1 MSEFTLIEASNG
13 AKPKVVG
20 VAYSGGKMSL
30 PGWRHP
36 VVVDLA
42 GMEIPESVPLL
53 TNHENKTDSRIG
65 LISAAVRNNVLEIT
79 GEIVSDSKDAADI
92 IAQGKAGADW
102 QLSIGAD
109 VKECELVKGNR
120 EVNGQEVEGPFYHIK
135 KSTLR
140 EVSVVAVGADAHT
153 NMKVN
158 AKFNLVNQEG
168 EAMNNKSETKS
179 VSAVSAPNAND
190 AVPPEKKP
198 EPEQKPGNP
207 ANKPGEPEKKPDN
220 AEKKPGQAA
229 AEATPPAIQ
238 ASAGDVAATA
248 REAAQNAVKAE
259 RERISAIQAIC
270 DGEFPEIE
278 REAIAGGWT
287 PEVVTKKVL
296 ETIRAER
303 PAANVNISVK
313 TAPEGGELRKTIEAA
328 MCLRVGVSADQLEKS
343 YGAKTVEAGMAEM
356 DMPLKQ
362 LLIECMKLDGI
373 PYSRGFD
380 NETIRAAFSSVS
392 LPGILSNVANKK
404 LLQSYEAQPIIA
416 MKLCSTGDL
425 NDFKENDRF
434 RLTDV
439 GDLLPIAADGEI
451 KVYAISEHIEY
462 AGVHSGDATIQ
473 FPPQKLYVET
483 MRRIKKVS
491 QQIAKALKIS
501 GPFNIQF
508 LAKDNDIKVIECN
521 LRASRSFPFVS
532 KVLKINFIDLA
543 TRIMLGLHVE
553 KPAKN
558 AFDLDYV
565 GIKASQFS
573 FSRLQGADPVLGVD
587 MSSTGEVGCIGVDTS
602 EAILK
607 SMLAVGLRIPAKG
620 VLLSTGGPKQK
631 ADMLEAARMLH
642 AKGLPIYATGGT
654 YRYLIDNGIPCVRVY
669 WPSETDRQPQ
679 ALELLH
685 NKQVDLV
692 VNIPKDLTPTELGNG
707 HRIRRAAIDLNISL
721 LTNARLASAFIRAFT
736 TLSPDDIEIVP
747 WDEY

>member
-65 LISAAVRNNVLEIT
+65 LISAAVRNNTLEIT
-79 GEIVSDSKDAADI
+79 GEIVSDSRDAADI

-109 VKECELVKGNR
+109 VKECELVKGSR

-179 VSAVSAPNAND
+179 VSAVSAPND

-207 ANKPGEPEKKPDN
+207 AKKPGEPEKKTDN

-238 ASAGDVAATA
+238 ASAGDVATTA

-451 KVYAISEHIEY
+451 KDGGLIEE
-462 AGVHSGDATIQ
+462 S
-473 FPPQKLYVET
+473 
-483 MRRIKKVS
+483 
-491 QQIAKALKIS
+491 
-501 GPFNIQF
+501 
-508 LAKDNDIKVIECN
+508 
-521 LRASRSFPFVS
+521 
-532 KVLKINFIDLA
+532 
-543 TRIMLGLHVE
+543 
-553 KPAKN
+553 AKN
-558 AFDLDYV
+558 QLDTYGKKFCLTRKMIINDDLGAFMKVPTAMGNRAARLIDQL
-565 GIKASQFS
+565 F
-573 FSRLQGADPVLGVD
+573 FSRLLSNPAQADGKALFSTNHKNLLSGATSALSADSLKKAIQLFLDQVDADGQPISVEPKYLLVPTALKHLAIELTQGATLIMSGTDNAVRPALNVLSDENLQVISSPYLGNSAYEGSSQTGWYLFGDPKTVDTWEIGFLKGKRTPTVERGETDFNTLGLWFRVYFDLGVREQD
-587 MSSTGEVGCIGVDTS
+587 HRGMV
-602 EAILK
+602 
-607 SMLAVGLRIPAKG
+607 
-620 VLLSTGGPKQK
+620 K
-631 ADMLEAARMLH
+631 ANGAA
-642 AKGLPIYATGGT
+642 
-654 YRYLIDNGIPCVRVY
+654 
-669 WPSETDRQPQ
+669 
-679 ALELLH
+679 
-685 NKQVDLV
+685 
-692 VNIPKDLTPTELGNG
+692 
-707 HRIRRAAIDLNISL
+707 
-721 LTNARLASAFIRAFT
+721 
-736 TLSPDDIEIVP
+736 
-747 WDEY
+747 

>member
-65 LISAAVRNNVLEIT
+65 LISAAVRNNALEIT
-79 GEIVSDSKDAADI
+79 GEIVSDSRDAADI

-109 VKECELVKGNR
+109 VKECELVKGSR

-135 KSTLR
+135 KSSLR

-168 EAMNNKSETKS
+168 EAMNNKSETKR
-179 VSAVSAPNAND
+179 VSAVSTPNAND

-207 ANKPGEPEKKPDN
+207 ANKPGEPANKPGESEKKPDN
-220 AEKKPGQAA
+220 AEKKPEQAA

-451 KVYAISEHIEY
+451 KDGGLIEE
-462 AGVHSGDATIQ
+462 S
-473 FPPQKLYVET
+473 
-483 MRRIKKVS
+483 
-491 QQIAKALKIS
+491 
-501 GPFNIQF
+501 
-508 LAKDNDIKVIECN
+508 
-521 LRASRSFPFVS
+521 
-532 KVLKINFIDLA
+532 
-543 TRIMLGLHVE
+543 
-553 KPAKN
+553 AKN
-558 AFDLDYV
+558 QLDTYGKKFCLTRKMIINDDLGAFMKVPTAMGNRAARLIDQL
-565 GIKASQFS
+565 F
-573 FSRLQGADPVLGVD
+573 FSRLLSNPAQADGKALFSTNHKNLLSGASSALSSDSLKKAIQLFLDQVDADGQPISVEPKYLLVPTALKHLAIELTQGATLIMSGTDNAVRPALNVLSDENLQVISSPYLGNSAYEGSSQTGWYLFGDPKTVDTWEIGFLKGKRTPTVERGETDFNTLGLWFRVYFDLGVREQD
-587 MSSTGEVGCIGVDTS
+587 HRGMV
-602 EAILK
+602 
-607 SMLAVGLRIPAKG
+607 
-620 VLLSTGGPKQK
+620 K
-631 ADMLEAARMLH
+631 ANGAA
-642 AKGLPIYATGGT
+642 
-654 YRYLIDNGIPCVRVY
+654 
-669 WPSETDRQPQ
+669 
-679 ALELLH
+679 
-685 NKQVDLV
+685 
-692 VNIPKDLTPTELGNG
+692 
-707 HRIRRAAIDLNISL
+707 
-721 LTNARLASAFIRAFT
+721 
-736 TLSPDDIEIVP
+736 
-747 WDEY
+747 

>member
-1 MSEFTLIEASNG
+1 MSELTLIEASNG

-109 VKECELVKGNR
+109 VKECELVKGSR

-179 VSAVSAPNAND
+179 VSAVSAPND
-190 AVPPEKKP
+190 AAHPEKKP

-451 KVYAISEHIEY
+451 KDGGLIEE
-462 AGVHSGDATIQ
+462 S
-473 FPPQKLYVET
+473 
-483 MRRIKKVS
+483 
-491 QQIAKALKIS
+491 
-501 GPFNIQF
+501 
-508 LAKDNDIKVIECN
+508 
-521 LRASRSFPFVS
+521 
-532 KVLKINFIDLA
+532 
-543 TRIMLGLHVE
+543 
-553 KPAKN
+553 AKN
-558 AFDLDYV
+558 QLDTYGKKFCLTRKMIINDDLGAFMKVPTAMGNRAARLIDQL
-565 GIKASQFS
+565 F
-573 FSRLQGADPVLGVD
+573 FSRLLSNPAQADGKALFSTNHKNLLSGASSALSSDSLKKAIQLFLDQVDADGQPISVEPKYLLVPTALKHLAIELTQGATLIMSGADNAVRPALNVLSDENLQVISSPYLGNSAYEGSSQTGWYLFGDPKTVDTWEIGFLKGKRTPTVERGETDFNTLGLWFRVYFDLGVREQD
-587 MSSTGEVGCIGVDTS
+587 HRGMV
-602 EAILK
+602 
-607 SMLAVGLRIPAKG
+607 
-620 VLLSTGGPKQK
+620 K
-631 ADMLEAARMLH
+631 ANGAA
-642 AKGLPIYATGGT
+642 
-654 YRYLIDNGIPCVRVY
+654 
-669 WPSETDRQPQ
+669 
-679 ALELLH
+679 
-685 NKQVDLV
+685 
-692 VNIPKDLTPTELGNG
+692 
-707 HRIRRAAIDLNISL
+707 
-721 LTNARLASAFIRAFT
+721 
-736 TLSPDDIEIVP
+736 
-747 WDEY
+747 

>member
-1 MSEFTLIEASNG
+1 MSELTLIEASNG

-65 LISAAVRNNVLEIT
+65 LISAAVRNNTLEIT
-79 GEIVSDSKDAADI
+79 GEIVSDSRDAADI

-109 VKECELVKGNR
+109 VKECELVKGSR

-179 VSAVSAPNAND
+179 VSAVSAPND

-220 AEKKPGQAA
+220 VEKKPGQAA
-229 AEATPPAIQ
+229 AESTPPAIQ

-451 KVYAISEHIEY
+451 KDGGLIEE
-462 AGVHSGDATIQ
+462 S
-473 FPPQKLYVET
+473 
-483 MRRIKKVS
+483 
-491 QQIAKALKIS
+491 
-501 GPFNIQF
+501 
-508 LAKDNDIKVIECN
+508 
-521 LRASRSFPFVS
+521 
-532 KVLKINFIDLA
+532 
-543 TRIMLGLHVE
+543 
-553 KPAKN
+553 AKN
-558 AFDLDYV
+558 QLDTYGKKFCLTRKMIINDDLGAFMKVPTAMGNRAARLIDQL
-565 GIKASQFS
+565 F
-573 FSRLQGADPVLGVD
+573 FSRLLSNPAQADGKALFSTNHKNLLSGASSALSSDSLKKAIQLFLDQVDADGQPISVEPKYLLVPTALKHLAIELTQGATLIMSGTDNAVRPALNVLSDENLQVISSPYLGNSAYEGSSQTGWYLFGDPKTVDTWEIGFLKGKRTPTVERGETDFNTLGLWFRVYFDLGVREQD
-587 MSSTGEVGCIGVDTS
+587 HRGMV
-602 EAILK
+602 
-607 SMLAVGLRIPAKG
+607 
-620 VLLSTGGPKQK
+620 K
-631 ADMLEAARMLH
+631 ANGAA
-642 AKGLPIYATGGT
+642 
-654 YRYLIDNGIPCVRVY
+654 
-669 WPSETDRQPQ
+669 
-679 ALELLH
+679 
-685 NKQVDLV
+685 
-692 VNIPKDLTPTELGNG
+692 
-707 HRIRRAAIDLNISL
+707 
-721 LTNARLASAFIRAFT
+721 
-736 TLSPDDIEIVP
+736 
-747 WDEY
+747 

>member
-20 VAYSGGKMSL
+20 VAYSGGKMNL

-109 VKECELVKGNR
+109 VKECELVKGSR

-168 EAMNNKSETKS
+168 EAMNNKSETKK
-179 VSAVSAPNAND
+179 VSAVSAPND
-190 AVPPEKKP
+190 AAPPEKKP

-207 ANKPGEPEKKPDN
+207 ANKPGEPANKPGEPKKKPDN

-451 KVYAISEHIEY
+451 KDGGLIEE
-462 AGVHSGDATIQ
+462 S
-473 FPPQKLYVET
+473 
-483 MRRIKKVS
+483 
-491 QQIAKALKIS
+491 
-501 GPFNIQF
+501 
-508 LAKDNDIKVIECN
+508 
-521 LRASRSFPFVS
+521 
-532 KVLKINFIDLA
+532 
-543 TRIMLGLHVE
+543 
-553 KPAKN
+553 AKN
-558 AFDLDYV
+558 QLDTYGKKFCLTRKMIINDDLGAFMKVPTAMGNRAARLIDQL
-565 GIKASQFS
+565 F
-573 FSRLQGADPVLGVD
+573 FSRLLSNPAQADGKALFSTNHKNLLSGASSALSSDSLKKAIQLFLDQVDADGQPISVEPKYLLVPTALKHLAIELTQGATLIMSGTDNAVRPALNVLSDENLQVISSPYLGNSAYEGSSQTGWYLFGDPKTVDTWEIGFLKGKRTPTVERGETDFNTLGLWFRVYFDLGVREQD
-587 MSSTGEVGCIGVDTS
+587 HRGMV
-602 EAILK
+602 
-607 SMLAVGLRIPAKG
+607 
-620 VLLSTGGPKQK
+620 K
-631 ADMLEAARMLH
+631 ANGAA
-642 AKGLPIYATGGT
+642 
-654 YRYLIDNGIPCVRVY
+654 
-669 WPSETDRQPQ
+669 
-679 ALELLH
+679 
-685 NKQVDLV
+685 
-692 VNIPKDLTPTELGNG
+692 
-707 HRIRRAAIDLNISL
+707 
-721 LTNARLASAFIRAFT
+721 
-736 TLSPDDIEIVP
+736 
-747 WDEY
+747 

>member
-1 MSEFTLIEASNG
+1 MSELTLIEASNG

-20 VAYSGGKMSL
+20 VAYSGGKMNL

-109 VKECELVKGNR
+109 VKECELVKGSR

-179 VSAVSAPNAND
+179 VSAVSAPND
-190 AVPPEKKP
+190 AAHPEKKP

-207 ANKPGEPEKKPDN
+207 ANKPGEPANKPGEPEKKPDN
-220 AEKKPGQAA
+220 AEQKPGQAA

-451 KVYAISEHIEY
+451 KDGGLIEE
-462 AGVHSGDATIQ
+462 S
-473 FPPQKLYVET
+473 
-483 MRRIKKVS
+483 
-491 QQIAKALKIS
+491 
-501 GPFNIQF
+501 
-508 LAKDNDIKVIECN
+508 
-521 LRASRSFPFVS
+521 
-532 KVLKINFIDLA
+532 
-543 TRIMLGLHVE
+543 
-553 KPAKN
+553 AKN
-558 AFDLDYV
+558 QLDTYGKKFCLTRKMIINDDLGAFMKVPTAMGNRAARLIDQL
-565 GIKASQFS
+565 F
-573 FSRLQGADPVLGVD
+573 FSRLLSNPAQADGKALFSTNHKNLLSGASSALSSDSLKKAIQLFLDQVDADGQPISVEPKYLLVPTALKHLAIELTQGATLIMSGTDNAVRPALNVLSDENLQVISLPYLGNSAYEGSSQTGWYLFGDPKTVDTWEIGFLKGKRTPTVERGETDFNTLGLWFRVYFDLGVREQD
-587 MSSTGEVGCIGVDTS
+587 HRGMV
-602 EAILK
+602 
-607 SMLAVGLRIPAKG
+607 
-620 VLLSTGGPKQK
+620 K
-631 ADMLEAARMLH
+631 ANGAA
-642 AKGLPIYATGGT
+642 
-654 YRYLIDNGIPCVRVY
+654 
-669 WPSETDRQPQ
+669 
-679 ALELLH
+679 
-685 NKQVDLV
+685 
-692 VNIPKDLTPTELGNG
+692 
-707 HRIRRAAIDLNISL
+707 
-721 LTNARLASAFIRAFT
+721 
-736 TLSPDDIEIVP
+736 
-747 WDEY
+747 

>member
-65 LISAAVRNNVLEIT
+65 LISAAVRNNTLEIT

-109 VKECELVKGNR
+109 VKECEQVKGSR

-168 EAMNNKSETKS
+168 ETMNNKSETKS
-179 VSAVSAPNAND
+179 VSAVSAPND
-190 AVPPEKKP
+190 AAPPEKKP
-198 EPEQKPGNP
+198 ETEQKPGEP

-328 MCLRVGVSADQLEKS
+328 MCLRGGVSAEQLEKS
-343 YGAKTVEAGMAEM
+343 YGARTVEAGMAEM

-451 KVYAISEHIEY
+451 KDGGLIEE
-462 AGVHSGDATIQ
+462 S
-473 FPPQKLYVET
+473 
-483 MRRIKKVS
+483 
-491 QQIAKALKIS
+491 
-501 GPFNIQF
+501 
-508 LAKDNDIKVIECN
+508 
-521 LRASRSFPFVS
+521 
-532 KVLKINFIDLA
+532 
-543 TRIMLGLHVE
+543 
-553 KPAKN
+553 AKN
-558 AFDLDYV
+558 QLDTYGKKFCLTRKMIINDDLGAFMKVPTAMGNRAARLIDQL
-565 GIKASQFS
+565 F
-573 FSRLQGADPVLGVD
+573 FSRLLSNPAQADGKALFSTNHKNLLSGASSALSSDSLKKAIQLFLDQVDADGQPISVEPKYLLVPTALKHLAIELTQGATLIMSGTDNAVRPALNVLSDENLQVISSPYLGNSAYEGSSQTGWYLFGDPKTVDTWEIGFLKGKRTPTVERGETDFNTLGLWFRVYFDLGVREQD
-587 MSSTGEVGCIGVDTS
+587 HRGMV
-602 EAILK
+602 
-607 SMLAVGLRIPAKG
+607 
-620 VLLSTGGPKQK
+620 K
-631 ADMLEAARMLH
+631 ANGAA
-642 AKGLPIYATGGT
+642 
-654 YRYLIDNGIPCVRVY
+654 
-669 WPSETDRQPQ
+669 
-679 ALELLH
+679 
-685 NKQVDLV
+685 
-692 VNIPKDLTPTELGNG
+692 
-707 HRIRRAAIDLNISL
+707 
-721 LTNARLASAFIRAFT
+721 
-736 TLSPDDIEIVP
+736 
-747 WDEY
+747 

>member
-65 LISAAVRNNVLEIT
+65 LISAAVRNNALEIT
-79 GEIVSDSKDAADI
+79 GEIVSDSRDAADI

-109 VKECELVKGNR
+109 VKECELVKGSR

-179 VSAVSAPNAND
+179 VSAVSTPND

-198 EPEQKPGNP
+198 EPEQKPGNPANKPGEP

-451 KVYAISEHIEY
+451 KDGGLIEE
-462 AGVHSGDATIQ
+462 S
-473 FPPQKLYVET
+473 
-483 MRRIKKVS
+483 
-491 QQIAKALKIS
+491 
-501 GPFNIQF
+501 
-508 LAKDNDIKVIECN
+508 
-521 LRASRSFPFVS
+521 
-532 KVLKINFIDLA
+532 
-543 TRIMLGLHVE
+543 
-553 KPAKN
+553 AKN
-558 AFDLDYV
+558 QLDTYGKKFCLTRKMIINDDLGAFMKVPTAMGNRAARLIDQL
-565 GIKASQFS
+565 F
-573 FSRLQGADPVLGVD
+573 FSRLLSNPAQADGKALFSTNHKNLLSGASSALSSDSLKKAIQLFLDQVDADGQPISVEPKYLLVPTALKHLAIELTQGATLIMSGTDNAVRPALNVLSDENLQVISSPYLGNSAYEGSSQTGWYLFGDPKTVDTWEIGFLKGKRTPTVERGETDFNTLGLWFRVYFDLGVREQD
-587 MSSTGEVGCIGVDTS
+587 HRGMV
-602 EAILK
+602 
-607 SMLAVGLRIPAKG
+607 
-620 VLLSTGGPKQK
+620 K
-631 ADMLEAARMLH
+631 ANGAA
-642 AKGLPIYATGGT
+642 
-654 YRYLIDNGIPCVRVY
+654 
-669 WPSETDRQPQ
+669 
-679 ALELLH
+679 
-685 NKQVDLV
+685 
-692 VNIPKDLTPTELGNG
+692 
-707 HRIRRAAIDLNISL
+707 
-721 LTNARLASAFIRAFT
+721 
-736 TLSPDDIEIVP
+736 
-747 WDEY
+747 

>member
-20 VAYSGGKMSL
+20 VAYSGGKMNL
-30 PGWRHP
+30 PGWQHP

-65 LISAAVRNNVLEIT
+65 LISAAVRNNALEIT
-79 GEIVSDSKDAADI
+79 GEIVSDSRDATDI

-109 VKECELVKGNR
+109 VKECELVKGSR

-179 VSAVSAPNAND
+179 VSAVSAPND

-207 ANKPGEPEKKPDN
+207 ANKPGNPANKPGEP
-220 AEKKPGQAA
+220 EKKPGQAA

-278 REAIAGGWT
+278 REAIVGGWT

-343 YGAKTVEAGMAEM
+343 YGARTVEAGMAEM

-451 KVYAISEHIEY
+451 KDGGLIEE
-462 AGVHSGDATIQ
+462 S
-473 FPPQKLYVET
+473 
-483 MRRIKKVS
+483 
-491 QQIAKALKIS
+491 
-501 GPFNIQF
+501 
-508 LAKDNDIKVIECN
+508 
-521 LRASRSFPFVS
+521 
-532 KVLKINFIDLA
+532 
-543 TRIMLGLHVE
+543 
-553 KPAKN
+553 AKN
-558 AFDLDYV
+558 QLDTYGKKFCLTRKMIINDDLGAFMKVPTAMGNRAARLIDQL
-565 GIKASQFS
+565 F
-573 FSRLQGADPVLGVD
+573 FSRLLSNPAQADGKALFSTNHKNLLSGASSALSSDSLKKAIQLFLDQVDADGQPISVEPKYLLVPTALKHLAIELTQGATLIMSGTDNAVRPALNVLSDENLQVISSPYLGNSAYEGSSQTGWYLFGDPKTVDTWEIGFLKGKRTPTVERGETDFNTLGLWFRVYFDLGVREQD
-587 MSSTGEVGCIGVDTS
+587 HRGMV
-602 EAILK
+602 
-607 SMLAVGLRIPAKG
+607 
-620 VLLSTGGPKQK
+620 K
-631 ADMLEAARMLH
+631 ANGAA
-642 AKGLPIYATGGT
+642 
-654 YRYLIDNGIPCVRVY
+654 
-669 WPSETDRQPQ
+669 
-679 ALELLH
+679 
-685 NKQVDLV
+685 
-692 VNIPKDLTPTELGNG
+692 
-707 HRIRRAAIDLNISL
+707 
-721 LTNARLASAFIRAFT
+721 
-736 TLSPDDIEIVP
+736 
-747 WDEY
+747 

>member
-65 LISAAVRNNVLEIT
+65 LISAAVRNNALEIT
-79 GEIVSDSKDAADI
+79 GEIVSDSRDAADI

-109 VKECELVKGNR
+109 VKECELVKGSR

-179 VSAVSAPNAND
+179 VSAVSTPNAND

-198 EPEQKPGNP
+198 EPEQKPGNPANKPGEP

-451 KVYAISEHIEY
+451 KDGGLIEE
-462 AGVHSGDATIQ
+462 S
-473 FPPQKLYVET
+473 
-483 MRRIKKVS
+483 
-491 QQIAKALKIS
+491 
-501 GPFNIQF
+501 
-508 LAKDNDIKVIECN
+508 
-521 LRASRSFPFVS
+521 
-532 KVLKINFIDLA
+532 
-543 TRIMLGLHVE
+543 
-553 KPAKN
+553 AKN
-558 AFDLDYV
+558 QLDTYGKKFCLTRKMIINDDLGAFMKVPTAMGNRAARLIDQL
-565 GIKASQFS
+565 F
-573 FSRLQGADPVLGVD
+573 FSRLLSNPAQADGKALFSTNHKNLLSGASSALSSDSLKKAIQLFLDQVDADGQPISVEPKYLLVPTALKHLAIELTQGATLIMSGTDNAVRPALNVLSDENLQVISSPYLGNSAYEGSSQTGWYLFGDPKTVDTWEIGFLKGKRTPTVERGETDFNTLGLWFRVYFDLGVREQD
-587 MSSTGEVGCIGVDTS
+587 HRGMV
-602 EAILK
+602 
-607 SMLAVGLRIPAKG
+607 
-620 VLLSTGGPKQK
+620 K
-631 ADMLEAARMLH
+631 ANGAA
-642 AKGLPIYATGGT
+642 
-654 YRYLIDNGIPCVRVY
+654 
-669 WPSETDRQPQ
+669 
-679 ALELLH
+679 
-685 NKQVDLV
+685 
-692 VNIPKDLTPTELGNG
+692 
-707 HRIRRAAIDLNISL
+707 
-721 LTNARLASAFIRAFT
+721 
-736 TLSPDDIEIVP
+736 
-747 WDEY
+747 

>member
-20 VAYSGGKMSL
+20 VAYSGGKMNL

-109 VKECELVKGNR
+109 VKECELVKGSR

-179 VSAVSAPNAND
+179 VSAVSAPND

-198 EPEQKPGNP
+198 EPEQKPGEPANKPGEP

-451 KVYAISEHIEY
+451 KDGGLIEE
-462 AGVHSGDATIQ
+462 S
-473 FPPQKLYVET
+473 
-483 MRRIKKVS
+483 
-491 QQIAKALKIS
+491 
-501 GPFNIQF
+501 
-508 LAKDNDIKVIECN
+508 
-521 LRASRSFPFVS
+521 
-532 KVLKINFIDLA
+532 
-543 TRIMLGLHVE
+543 
-553 KPAKN
+553 AKN
-558 AFDLDYV
+558 QLDTYGKKFCLTRKMIINDDLGAFMKVPTAMGNRAARLIDQL
-565 GIKASQFS
+565 F
-573 FSRLQGADPVLGVD
+573 FSRLLSNPAQADGKALFSTNHKNLLSGASSALSSDSLKKAIQLFLDQVDADGQPISVEPKYLLVPTALKHLAIELTQGATLIMSGTDNAVRPALNVLSDENLQVISSPYLGNSAYEGSSQTGWYLFGDPKTVDTWEIGFLKGKRTPTVERGETDFNTLGLWFRVYFDLGVREQD
-587 MSSTGEVGCIGVDTS
+587 HRGMV
-602 EAILK
+602 
-607 SMLAVGLRIPAKG
+607 
-620 VLLSTGGPKQK
+620 K
-631 ADMLEAARMLH
+631 ANGAA
-642 AKGLPIYATGGT
+642 
-654 YRYLIDNGIPCVRVY
+654 
-669 WPSETDRQPQ
+669 
-679 ALELLH
+679 
-685 NKQVDLV
+685 
-692 VNIPKDLTPTELGNG
+692 
-707 HRIRRAAIDLNISL
+707 
-721 LTNARLASAFIRAFT
+721 
-736 TLSPDDIEIVP
+736 
-747 WDEY
+747 

>member
-20 VAYSGGKMSL
+20 VAYSGGKMNL
-30 PGWRHP
+30 PWWRHP

-109 VKECELVKGNR
+109 VKECELVKGSR

-179 VSAVSAPNAND
+179 VSAVSAPND
-190 AVPPEKKP
+190 AAHPEKKP

-451 KVYAISEHIEY
+451 KDGGLIEE
-462 AGVHSGDATIQ
+462 S
-473 FPPQKLYVET
+473 
-483 MRRIKKVS
+483 
-491 QQIAKALKIS
+491 
-501 GPFNIQF
+501 
-508 LAKDNDIKVIECN
+508 
-521 LRASRSFPFVS
+521 
-532 KVLKINFIDLA
+532 
-543 TRIMLGLHVE
+543 
-553 KPAKN
+553 AKN
-558 AFDLDYV
+558 QLDTYGKKFCLTRKMIINDDLGAFMKVPTAMGNRAARLIDQL
-565 GIKASQFS
+565 F
-573 FSRLQGADPVLGVD
+573 FSRLLSNPAQADGKALFSTNHKNLLSGATSALSSDSLKKAIQLFLDQVDADGQPISVEPKYLLVPTALKHLAIELTQGATLIMSGTDNAVRPALNVLSDENLQVVSSPYLGNSAYEGSSQTGWYLFGDPKTVDTWEIGFLKGKRTPTVERGETDFNTLGLWFRVYFDLGVREQD
-587 MSSTGEVGCIGVDTS
+587 HRGMV
-602 EAILK
+602 
-607 SMLAVGLRIPAKG
+607 
-620 VLLSTGGPKQK
+620 K
-631 ADMLEAARMLH
+631 ANGAA
-642 AKGLPIYATGGT
+642 
-654 YRYLIDNGIPCVRVY
+654 
-669 WPSETDRQPQ
+669 
-679 ALELLH
+679 
-685 NKQVDLV
+685 
-692 VNIPKDLTPTELGNG
+692 
-707 HRIRRAAIDLNISL
+707 
-721 LTNARLASAFIRAFT
+721 
-736 TLSPDDIEIVP
+736 
-747 WDEY
+747 

>member
-20 VAYSGGKMSL
+20 VAYSGGKMNL

-79 GEIVSDSKDAADI
+79 GEIVSDSRDAADI

-109 VKECELVKGNR
+109 VKECELVKGSR

-158 AKFNLVNQEG
+158 AKFNLVNLEG
-168 EAMNNKSETKS
+168 ETMNNKSETKS
-179 VSAVSAPNAND
+179 VSAVSAPND
-190 AVPPEKKP
+190 AAPPEKKP
-198 EPEQKPGNP
+198 ETEQKPGNPANKPGEP

-220 AEKKPGQAA
+220 AEKTPGQAA

-373 PYSRGFD
+373 PYNRGFD

-451 KVYAISEHIEY
+451 KDGGLIEE
-462 AGVHSGDATIQ
+462 S
-473 FPPQKLYVET
+473 
-483 MRRIKKVS
+483 
-491 QQIAKALKIS
+491 
-501 GPFNIQF
+501 
-508 LAKDNDIKVIECN
+508 
-521 LRASRSFPFVS
+521 
-532 KVLKINFIDLA
+532 
-543 TRIMLGLHVE
+543 
-553 KPAKN
+553 AKN
-558 AFDLDYV
+558 QLDTYGKKFCLTRKMIINDDLGAFMKVPTAMGNRAARLIDQL
-565 GIKASQFS
+565 F
-573 FSRLQGADPVLGVD
+573 FSRLLSNPAQADGKALFSTNHKNLLSGASSALSSDSLKKAIQLFLDQVDADGQPISVEPKYLLVPTALKHLAIELTQGATLIMSGTDNAVRPALNVLSDENLQVISSPYLGNSAYEGSSQTGWYLFGDPKTVDTWEIGFLKGKRTPTVERGETDFNTLGLWFRVYFDLGVREQD
-587 MSSTGEVGCIGVDTS
+587 HRGMV
-602 EAILK
+602 
-607 SMLAVGLRIPAKG
+607 
-620 VLLSTGGPKQK
+620 K
-631 ADMLEAARMLH
+631 ANGAA
-642 AKGLPIYATGGT
+642 
-654 YRYLIDNGIPCVRVY
+654 
-669 WPSETDRQPQ
+669 
-679 ALELLH
+679 
-685 NKQVDLV
+685 
-692 VNIPKDLTPTELGNG
+692 
-707 HRIRRAAIDLNISL
+707 
-721 LTNARLASAFIRAFT
+721 
-736 TLSPDDIEIVP
+736 
-747 WDEY
+747 

>member
-109 VKECELVKGNR
+109 VKECELVKGSR

-179 VSAVSAPNAND
+179 VSAVSTPND

-198 EPEQKPGNP
+198 EPEQKPGEP

-220 AEKKPGQAA
+220 AEKTPGQAA

-343 YGAKTVEAGMAEM
+343 YGGKTVEAGMAEM

-451 KVYAISEHIEY
+451 KDGGLIEE
-462 AGVHSGDATIQ
+462 S
-473 FPPQKLYVET
+473 
-483 MRRIKKVS
+483 
-491 QQIAKALKIS
+491 
-501 GPFNIQF
+501 
-508 LAKDNDIKVIECN
+508 
-521 LRASRSFPFVS
+521 
-532 KVLKINFIDLA
+532 
-543 TRIMLGLHVE
+543 
-553 KPAKN
+553 AKN
-558 AFDLDYV
+558 QLDTYGKKFCLTRKMIINDDLGAFMKVPTAMGNRAARLIDQL
-565 GIKASQFS
+565 F
-573 FSRLQGADPVLGVD
+573 FSRLLSNPAQADGKALFSTNHKNLLSGASSALSSDSLKKAIQLFLDQVDADGQPISVEPKYLLVPTALKHLAIELTQGATLIMSGTDNAVRPALNVLSDENLQVISSPYLGNSAYEGSSQTGWYLFGDPKTVDTWEIGFLKGKRTPTVERGETDFNTLGLWFRVYFDLGVREQD
-587 MSSTGEVGCIGVDTS
+587 HRGMV
-602 EAILK
+602 
-607 SMLAVGLRIPAKG
+607 
-620 VLLSTGGPKQK
+620 K
-631 ADMLEAARMLH
+631 ANGAA
-642 AKGLPIYATGGT
+642 
-654 YRYLIDNGIPCVRVY
+654 
-669 WPSETDRQPQ
+669 
-679 ALELLH
+679 
-685 NKQVDLV
+685 
-692 VNIPKDLTPTELGNG
+692 
-707 HRIRRAAIDLNISL
+707 
-721 LTNARLASAFIRAFT
+721 
-736 TLSPDDIEIVP
+736 
-747 WDEY
+747 

>member
-20 VAYSGGKMSL
+20 VAYSGGKMNL

-79 GEIVSDSKDAADI
+79 GEIVSDSRDAADI

-109 VKECELVKGNR
+109 VKECELVKGSR

-179 VSAVSAPNAND
+179 VSAVSTPNAND

-207 ANKPGEPEKKPDN
+207 ANKPGEPENKPGEPEKKPDN
-220 AEKKPGQAA
+220 AEKTPGQAA

-343 YGAKTVEAGMAEM
+343 YGARTVEAGMAEM

-451 KVYAISEHIEY
+451 KDGGLIEE
-462 AGVHSGDATIQ
+462 S
-473 FPPQKLYVET
+473 
-483 MRRIKKVS
+483 
-491 QQIAKALKIS
+491 
-501 GPFNIQF
+501 
-508 LAKDNDIKVIECN
+508 
-521 LRASRSFPFVS
+521 
-532 KVLKINFIDLA
+532 
-543 TRIMLGLHVE
+543 
-553 KPAKN
+553 AKN
-558 AFDLDYV
+558 QLDTYGKKFCLTRKMIINDDLGAFMKVPTAMGNRAARLIDQL
-565 GIKASQFS
+565 F
-573 FSRLQGADPVLGVD
+573 FSRLLSNPAQADGKALFSTNHKNLLSGASSALSSDSLKKAIQLFLDQVDADGQPISVEPKYLLVPTALKHLAIELTQGATLIMSGTDNAVRPALNVLSDENLQVISSPYLGNSAYEGSSQTGWYLFGDPKTVDTWEIGFLKGKRTPTVERGETDFNTLGLWFRVYFDLGVREQD
-587 MSSTGEVGCIGVDTS
+587 HRGMV
-602 EAILK
+602 
-607 SMLAVGLRIPAKG
+607 
-620 VLLSTGGPKQK
+620 K
-631 ADMLEAARMLH
+631 ANGAA
-642 AKGLPIYATGGT
+642 
-654 YRYLIDNGIPCVRVY
+654 
-669 WPSETDRQPQ
+669 
-679 ALELLH
+679 
-685 NKQVDLV
+685 
-692 VNIPKDLTPTELGNG
+692 
-707 HRIRRAAIDLNISL
+707 
-721 LTNARLASAFIRAFT
+721 
-736 TLSPDDIEIVP
+736 
-747 WDEY
+747 